1 MSEHEF
7 VEILKMFDT
16 FIVLI
21 ENPTVSGQMNI
32 ENVLKAF
39 QCAQFIEL
47 TINKAYEVGKET
59 VLENNLQKH
68 WLKEGRS
75 DFYKCSEF
83 RKACDK
89 LLEIYLKDTNVSIDV
104 VDELFKLYVQHCGT
118 DRLNDFVK
126 QILINGICTNII
138 VGSLEKLGID
148 ALDIQQDA
156 LIMSWELLISRGDE
170 NEVSDCIRKVLN
182 DGFHSK
188 LVHVAVNLQSSS
200 NVKRLIIT
208 ALSSRLMSNDVNVCL
223 ALINLKKAPLFKLML
238 NNSELYTYFLDCL
251 FYFARN
257 MKQVDN
263 QWISKCE
270 FEYEHLVKTIEVLL
284 DGPPEISKIT
294 HNRMQIV
301 KTQSGGTIWRK
312 IENDIR

>member
-1 MSEHEF
+1 
-7 VEILKMFDT
+7 
-16 FIVLI
+16 
-21 ENPTVSGQMNI
+21 MNI

-138 VGSLEKLGID
+138 VGSLEKL
-148 ALDIQQDA
+148 
-156 LIMSWELLISRGDE
+156 
-170 NEVSDCIRKVLN
+170 DCIRKVLN